1 MKRLWVI
8 LPVLLIVGCSKDLDT
23 LQDRDG
29 IYFGINSE
37 KPFSGSV
44 NKKYQSGQI
53 ELKGIITNGKKDGFW
68 TEWYENG
75 QKESEGTYKDGK
87 EDGFWTEW
95 HFDGQKESEGTY
107 KDGKEDGLWT
117 DWYKDGQ
124 KAMERTYKDGK
135 RISTKCW
142 SWNGIECAECGSNY
156 FEGWKCW
163 DN

>member
-87 EDGFWTEW
+87 EDG
-95 HFDGQKESEGTY
+95 
-107 KDGKEDGLWT
+107 LWT